1 MLVVFAVIAAL
12 LLINALYVAA
22 EFATLSSRRSRL
34 AQMAEE
40 GNPLAGMILPI
51 VEEPHRLD
59 IYIAACQLGITLSSL
74 VLGFYAQAALSS
86 VVAPWLEQLGISSG
100 VAALS

>member
-1 MLVVFAVIAAL
+1 MLAVLAVITAL

-40 GNPLAGMILPI
+40 GNSLAGMILPI
-51 VEEPHRLD
+51 VEEPRRLD
-59 IYIAACQLGITLSSL
+59 TYIAACH
-74 VLGFYAQAALSS
+74 
-86 VVAPWLEQLGISSG
+86 VAT
-100 VAALS
+100 